1 MMDGIRRSEIRKRNV
16 EDKYD
21 SDTLYT
27 CMKMS

>member
-1 MMDGIRRSEIRKRNV
+1 MDGISRSGIKREMR